1 MRKKNQT
8 IQDQSTQVALKLD
21 ILTRREIEARI
32 VAPLLEA
39 FATEVG
45 RERALDIVRKVIL
58 QIARE
63 QGVQLAQQMGGCSLV
78 HFAAAQEAWKKGDA
92 MDVDMLEQNEHRL
105 AFNVTRCGY
114 ADMYNRLGITEL
126 GKTLSCG
133 RDFALIEGF
142 NPEINLARTQTI
154 LDGAPYCD
162 FRYEVKG

>member
-1 MRKKNQT
+1 MIT
-8 IQDQSTQVALKLD
+8 CS

-39 FATEVG
+39 FAVG
-45 RERALDIVRKVIL
+45 VGNERALEIVQKVIF

-63 QGVQLAQQMGGCSLV
+63 QGAQLVQQAGSCTLAQ
-78 HFAAAQEAWKKGDA
+78 FTAALEAWKKGDA
-92 MDVDMLEQNEHRL
+92 MEMEVLEQNEQRL

-114 ADMYNRLGITEL
+114 ADMYRQLGIAEL

-142 NPEINLARTQTI
+142 NSEISLTRTQTI
-154 LDGAPYCD
+154 LDGAPYYD
-162 FRYEVKG
+162 FRYEVKR

>member
-1 MRKKNQT
+1 MIT
-8 IQDQSTQVALKLD
+8 CD

-39 FATEVG
+39 FAAEVG
-45 RERALDIVRKVIL
+45 NERAIEIVQKVIL

-63 QGVQLAQQMGGCSLV
+63 QGAQLAQQAGGCTLV
-78 HFAAAQEAWKKGDA
+78 HFTAALEAWKKGDA
-92 MDVDMLEQNEHRL
+92 MEMEVLEQSDQRL

-114 ADMYNRLGITEL
+114 ADMYRQLGLAEL

-142 NPEINLARTQTI
+142 NPEISLTRTQTI
-154 LDGAPYCD
+154 LDGASCCD
-162 FRYEVKG
+162 FRYEVKR

>member
-1 MRKKNQT
+1 MIT
-8 IQDQSTQVALKLD
+8 CD

-39 FATEVG
+39 FAVELG
-45 RERALDIVRKVIL
+45 NERAIEIVQKVIL

-63 QGVQLAQQMGGCSLV
+63 QGAQLTQQAGGCSLA
-78 HFAAAQEAWKKGDA
+78 HFATALEAWKKGDA
-92 MDVDMLEQNEHRL
+92 MEMVVLEQNERRL

-114 ADMYNRLGITEL
+114 ADMYRQLGLAEL

-142 NPEINLARTQTI
+142 NPEISLTRTQTI
-154 LDGAPYCD
+154 LDGASCCD
-162 FRYEVKG
+162 FRYEVKR